1 MNPKIIWLRTAGLVL
16 MMPAAVALA
25 QMPPAPKPGPEHEF
39 LKRDVG
45 VWDATVEMQGPPGT
59 PPAVSKGTETVGMAV
74 GGLWQTTQ
82 FKGDLMGQ
90 VFEGQGIMG
99 YDPAKKKYV
108 GSWVD
113 SMSSGL
119 SLVEGTYDAAKN
131 VFTGTMEGPG
141 PTGDIVKMK
150 QVVEW
155 KDADTRVFTMH
166 MPLPDGTE
174 FPGLKISYK
183 RRK

>member
-1 MNPKIIWLRTAGLVL
+1 MNPKIWLRTAGLVL

-25 QMPPAPKPGPEHEF
+25 QMPPAPKPGPEHEV

-45 VWDATVEMQGPPGT
+45 VWDATIEMQGPPGT
-59 PPAVSKGTETVGMAV
+59 PPAVSKGTETVGMAL
-74 GGLWQTTQ
+74 GGLWQTTE
-82 FKGDLMGQ
+82 FKGDMMGQ
-90 VFEGQGIMG
+90 VFEGQGVTG
-99 YDPAKKKYV
+99 YDPTKRKYV

-119 SLVEGTYDAAKN
+119 SLVEGSYDAAKN

-141 PTGDIVKMK
+141 PTGENVKMK
-150 QVVEW
+150 QVVVW
-155 KDADTRVFTMH
+155 KDADNRTFTVYL
-166 MPLPDGTE
+166 PLPDGTE
-174 FPGLKISYK
+174 VQAFKITYK